1 MPLIRSNRTSWR
13 SVSETRRAY
22 LDHAATSPM
31 LPEAKEAMRAAME
44 LRGNP
49 SSIHADGRRVRDLLD
64 VAREALADRL
74 RCAFAEVVFT
84 SGATESAN
92 HALLGLALAHQSGA
106 RKLILASAIE
116 HPCVLQLAPVLGKL
130 GFRLETVP
138 VSRDAVADPQRW
150 ADRLSDD
157 VLAVAIQHANNEVG
171 TFQPV
176 REVAEL
182 AHRVGATVF
191 VDAVQTM
198 FEPWTVDELGA
209 DLVALSGH
217 KIGGPAGVGAL
228 YVRAGTRVN
237 AWIRG
242 GSQERERRGGTEN
255 VPGIVGF
262 GAAVRT
268 LLRRGG
274 DLREARAA
282 SRDAF
287 LRRLAENLPGAWT
300 PTVPLQSALSG
311 HAHLLFPGVDAERL
325 LIAMDLL
332 GVSASA
338 GSACSAGSIDPSPVL
353 LAVGLDPM
361 AARSGVRFTFG
372 WSSTPEEAEWAADR
386 VAEAHRRV
394 AASRTG

>member
-1 MPLIRSNRTSWR
+1 MAHSSPGTAATLLRSNRTSWL
-13 SVSETRRAY
+13 SVSGTRRAY

-31 LPEAKEAMRAAME
+31 LPEAKQAAREAME
-44 LRGNP
+44 LSGNP
-49 SSIHADGRRVRDLLD
+49 SSIHAHGRRVRDLLD

-92 HALLGLALAHQSGA
+92 HALLGLALAHQHGK
-106 RKLILASAIE
+106 RRRILASAIE
-116 HPCVLQLAPVLGKL
+116 HPCVLQLAPVLQQL

-138 VSRDAVADPQRW
+138 VSRDGVCDPEAW
-150 ADRLSDD
+150 EERLSDD
-157 VLAVAIQHANNEVG
+157 VLAAAIQHANNEVG
-171 TFQPV
+171 TIQPV

-182 AHRVGATVF
+182 ARGVGAAVF

-198 FEPWTVDELGA
+198 FEAWTVDDLGA

-228 YVRAGTRVN
+228 YVRAGTRLN
-237 AWIRG
+237 ALIRG

-255 VPGIVGF
+255 VPGIAGF
-262 GAAVRT
+262 SAAVRA
-268 LLRRGG
+268 LLRNAGG
-274 DLREARAA
+274 LREARAA
-282 SRDAF
+282 ARDAF
-287 LRRLAENLPGAWT
+287 LRRLATVLPGPWT
-300 PTVPLQSALSG
+300 PTVPLDGVLSG

-353 LAVGLDPM
+353 LAMGLDPET
-361 AARSGVRFTFG
+361 ARSGVRVG
-372 WSSTPEEAEWAADR
+372 RRPCGRGAPARGR
-386 VAEAHRRV
+386 VPQGL
-394 AASRTG
+394 T